1 MTDQDFH
8 KKVATHMTE
17 ATTHMAVNNQR
28 WEAIAGMV
36 SEIRSGTMCPV
47 GIKIVAEVEALKT
60 SERDQW
66 TEIGKLRD
74 SLKYAAMVVAGAG
87 AIAGIATVGRQIAR
101 LL

>member
-1 MTDQDFH
+1 MMTDQDFRDQ
-8 KKVATHMTE
+8 V
-17 ATTHMAVNNQR
+17 TTHMAVANQR

-47 GIKIVAEVEALKT
+47 GIRVVAEVSNLKT

-74 SLKYAAMVVAGAG
+74 SLKYSAMVVAGAG
-87 AIAGIATVGRQIAR
+87 AVAGIVTLWRSVVRFLG
-101 LL
+101 